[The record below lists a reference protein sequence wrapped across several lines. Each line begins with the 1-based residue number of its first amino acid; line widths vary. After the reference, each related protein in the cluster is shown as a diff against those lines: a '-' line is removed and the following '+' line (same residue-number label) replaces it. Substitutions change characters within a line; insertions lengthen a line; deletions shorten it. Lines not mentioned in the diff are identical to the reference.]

1 LQLWLYG
8 HICFFF
14 SFVFFLFCFLF
25 YLKEQGLGFRSIVN
39 QLKTI
44 IIAKLTIFRYEY
56 YAHYRFNKVF
66 VGSNFWKKKIHFL
79 LCFKSWDVT
88 GSECIL
94 TGWGFKCGYTG
105 SQIQIKN
112 REYSD
117 RKQYS
122 WITTLMDT

>member
-1 LQLWLYG
+1 MVYNHFGKVKYGIVPYLQKWLFAL
-8 HICFFF
+8 ICFFF
-14 SFVFFLFCFLF
+14 YFVSCS
-25 YLKEQGLGFRSIVN
+25 LKEQGLGFRSIVN

-88 GSECIL
+88 WVRCKTHLHFFEWGNLRWPMIL
-94 TGWGFKCGYTG
+94 YAL
-105 SQIQIKN
+105 I
-112 REYSD
+112 
-117 RKQYS
+117 
-122 WITTLMDT
+122 